1 MDKQRKIV
9 IVDDNKDY
17 LFATKTL
24 LTRNGYEVTTA
35 EDGKMG
41 IGLIRKEKPDLILL
55 DVMMETLFSGFEVC
69 RQLKQD
75 PDLKSIPVI
84 SISGMGDEINVQF
97 NKDSDNEYFSPDE
110 FLEKPVDRDLLLRKI
125 NGLLPKTKKKL

>member
-1 MDKQRKIV
+1 MDKPRKIV

-24 LTRNGYEVTTA
+24 LTRNGYEVMTA
-35 EDGKMG
+35 EDGKIG
-41 IGLIRKEKPDLILL
+41 IELIRKEKPALILL

-125 NGLLPKTKKKL
+125 IGLLP

>member
-1 MDKQRKIV
+1 MDKPKKIV

-17 LFATKTL
+17 LFATETL
-24 LTRNGYEVTTA
+24 LSRNGYEVMTA
-35 EDGKMG
+35 EDGNKG
-41 IGLIRKEKPDLILL
+41 IELIKKEKPDLILL

-84 SISGMGDEINVQF
+84 SVSGMADELNLKF
-97 NKDSDNEYFSPDE
+97 DKTKDNEYFSPDE
-110 FLEKPVDRDLLLRKI
+110 FLEKPVDKDLLLRKI
-125 NGLLPKTKKKL
+125 EGLLPRN

>member
-24 LTRNGYEVTTA
+24 LTRNGYEVLTA
-35 EDGKMG
+35 ENGK
-41 IGLIRKEKPDLILL
+41 IGMELIKKEKPDLILL

-75 PDLKSIPVI
+75 SNLKSIPII

-125 NGLLPKTKKKL
+125 QGLLS

>member
-1 MDKQRKIV
+1 MDQPRKIV

-17 LFATKTL
+17 LFATETL
-24 LTRNGYEVTTA
+24 LTRNGYEVMTA
-35 EDGKMG
+35 EDGKIG
-41 IGLIRKEKPDLILL
+41 IELIKTEKPDLILL

-125 NGLLPKTKKKL
+125 SGLLS

>member
-1 MDKQRKIV
+1 MNKLRKIV

-24 LTRNGYEVTTA
+24 LTRNGYEVMTA
-35 EDGKMG
+35 EDGKVG
-41 IGLIRKEKPDLILL
+41 IELIKKEKPDLVLL

-75 PDLKSIPVI
+75 TDLKSIPVI

-97 NKDSDNEYFSPDE
+97 NKDCDNEYFSPDE

-125 NGLLPKTKKKL
+125 SGLLS

>member
-1 MDKQRKIV
+1 MDNQRKIV

-24 LTRNGYEVTTA
+24 LTRNGYDVMTA
-35 EDGKMG
+35 EDGKIG
-41 IGLIRKEKPDLILL
+41 IELIKNEKPDLILL

-75 PDLKSIPVI
+75 EDLKSIPVI

-97 NKDSDNEYFSPDE
+97 NKDNDNEYFSPDE

-125 NGLLPKTKKKL
+125 SSLLS

>member
-1 MDKQRKIV
+1 MDKPRKIV

-24 LTRNGYEVTTA
+24 LTRNGYEVMTA
-35 EDGKMG
+35 EDGKIG
-41 IGLIRKEKPDLILL
+41 IEMIRKEKPALILL

-125 NGLLPKTKKKL
+125 NGLLS

>member
-17 LFATKTL
+17 LFATETL
-24 LTRNGYEVTTA
+24 LTRNGYEVLTA
-35 EDGKMG
+35 EDGKIG
-41 IGLIRKEKPDLILL
+41 IELIKKEKPDLILL

-75 PDLKSIPVI
+75 PNLKSIPVI

-125 NGLLPKTKKKL
+125 NGLLP

>member
-1 MDKQRKIV
+1 MDKPRKIV

-24 LTRNGYEVTTA
+24 LTRNGYEVMTA
-35 EDGKMG
+35 EDGKIG
-41 IGLIRKEKPDLILL
+41 IELIRKEKPALILL

-97 NKDSDNEYFSPDE
+97 NKDSDNEYFSPDA

-125 NGLLPKTKKKL
+125 IGLLP

>member
-1 MDKQRKIV
+1 MDKPRKIV
-9 IVDDNKDY
+9 IVNDNKDY
-17 LFATKTL
+17 LFATETL
-24 LTRNGYEVTTA
+24 LTRNGYEVMTA
-35 EDGKMG
+35 EDGKIG
-41 IGLIRKEKPDLILL
+41 IELIKTEKPDLILL

-125 NGLLPKTKKKL
+125 SGLLS